1 MSKEI
6 VTTADM
12 NLIVEKLVERG
23 VSGNMTARMVHAV
36 NDKINDLKAG
46 RKLQKEDKD
55 ELMMLWDSLIVAFVN
70 DAAISG
76 KNIKE
81 YIKLSKGITDAASMD
96 AVLMDCSCIA
106 DKVEEDAKK
115 EHEQAKRAEGMK
127 GASVEGDGNTRDS
140 DGALNLEEIREALK
154 GLARED
160 IHSQLDAFIDE
171 LTNKGSENAECS
183 EYSECD
189 CKECKGK
196 CQCGDEL
203 EDNYED
209 IEDEELVKA
218 LKAELRHAQEERK
231 RKENENKRR
240 KIIIRTGG
248 RFGALDEFDAVMDA
262 VFERM
267 LRY

>member
-6 VTTADM
+6 VTTENM
-12 NLIVEKLVERG
+12 NLIVEKLVERA

-36 NDKINDLKAG
+36 NDKINDLKVG
-46 RKLQKEDKD
+46 KKLQEEDKD
-55 ELMMLWDSLIVAFVN
+55 ELMMLWDNLIVAFVN

-81 YIKLSKGITDAASMD
+81 YSKLSKGITDASSMD

-106 DKVEEDAKK
+106 DEVEEDAKK
-115 EHEQAKRAEGMK
+115 EQEQVNPSETTKGMSGEGA
-127 GASVEGDGNTRDS
+127 GSVRDS
-140 DGALNLEEIREALK
+140 DGALNLDELREALK

-160 IHSQLDAFIDE
+160 IHNQLDAFIDE
-171 LTNKGSENAECS
+171 LTSEV
-183 EYSECD
+183 SECD

-203 EDNYED
+203 ENNYEEL
-209 IEDEELVKA
+209 EDEEVIKA
-218 LKAELRHAQEERK
+218 IMAILEDEEEDRK
-231 RKENENKRR
+231 RKENANKRR

-248 RFGALDEFDAVMDA
+248 RFGALDEFDSIMDA

-267 LRY
+267 FKH